1 MKRNGLG
8 LLVALVALTISG
20 CTTTTKK
27 KVKRHSSMP
36 DSSESLVSSKTT
48 TNPTTNNPTS
58 KESTSEGT
66 IEGTSLVPVSSASTP
81 TSKTSSSAVTTAQ
94 PPVSTSV
101 QPTSSSNEYPSSVVP
116 PSSSQQPPS
125 SSVTPP
131 PSSSSEVTP
140 STSVTPP
147 PSSSSEVSSSSS
159 SGTTPID
166 NTYYA
171 SISNSLEGNDL
182 LKALQSLNKTKKHT
196 EVTYDGMGTT
206 STKAFKYTDY
216 DPSTVQYD
224 QNGQPYGTKI
234 VSFYSGNTMTSF
246 NREHV
251 WPKSHGGNLV
261 EDDIHMPRP
270 TIPAENGSRGNSFYV
285 EGMCDGTYGWDPA
298 EEDFGDETYRGD
310 SARIIFYCVVAESKL
325 SLIESEYHQTSNS
338 NRDNLMG
345 KLSDMLK
352 WNLQYPVLDREQRRN
367 SGAEYLQGNRNPFID
382 HPEYACKIWGATN
395 ETTRSICGM

>member
-1 MKRNGLG
+1 MTRNRLS
-8 LLVALVALTISG
+8 LLVALVALTING
-20 CTTTTKK
+20 CTTTPKK
-27 KVKRHSSMP
+27 KVKRHSLMP
-36 DSSESLVSSKTT
+36 DSSESFGSSKTT
-48 TNPTTNNPTS
+48 TNLTTKNPTS

-66 IEGTSLVPVSSASTP
+66 IDGTSSVSISSASTP
-81 TSKTSSSAVTTAQ
+81 TSETSSSFVTTAQ
-94 PPVSTSV
+94 PPVSTIV
-101 QPTSSSNEYPSSVVP
+101 VPSSYSSERTSSVVP
-116 PSSSQQPPS
+116 PSSSQEPP
-125 SSVTPP
+125 T
-131 PSSSSEVTP
+131 
-140 STSVTPP
+140 TSVTPP
-147 PSSSSEVSSSSS
+147 PSSSVVPPSSS

-216 DPSTVQYD
+216 DPSTVRYD
-224 QNGQPYGTKI
+224 QKGQPYGTKI
-234 VSFYSGNTMTSF
+234 VSFYSGNTMTEF

-270 TIPAENGSRGNSFYV
+270 TIPEENGSRGNSFYV
-285 EGMCDGTYGWDPA
+285 EGKCDGTYGWDPA

-352 WNLQYPVLDREQRRN
+352 WNLQYPVLEREQRRN

>member
-1 MKRNGLG
+1 MKRNELG
-8 LLVALVALTISG
+8 LLIALVALTISG
-20 CTTTTKK
+20 CTTTSKK
-27 KVKRHSSMP
+27 KVKRHSSIP

-48 TNPTTNNPTS
+48 TNPTSKNPTS

-66 IEGTSLVPVSSASTP
+66 IEGTSSVPVSSASTP
-81 TSKTSSSAVTTAQ
+81 TSEASSSTVTTAQ
-94 PPVSTSV
+94 PPVSTSA
-101 QPTSSSNEYPSSVVP
+101 QPSSSSSEQPSSVVL
-116 PSSSQQPPS
+116 PSSSQEPPS
-125 SSVTPP
+125 ISVTP
-131 PSSSSEVTP
+131 PSSSS
-140 STSVTPP
+140 
-147 PSSSSEVSSSSS
+147 SEVPPSSS

-270 TIPAENGSRGNSFYV
+270 TIPEENGSRGNSFYV
-285 EGMCDGTYGWDPA
+285 EGKCDGTYGWDPA